1 MANQY
6 LQAQQ
11 DAITGQVNNNLQR
24 NVLPG
29 INRRA
34 MAAGGFGGSRQG
46 IAEGLGIGESSRA
59 IADATANLQGNAYA
73 QDQQIASQQSMQQAQ
88 LAAQER
94 MASQSNDTQRLGINN
109 QYSLGM
115 GNLGLGYQ
123 TAGQN
128 YELGKG
134 NLGLG
139 WQNSANQYA
148 LGMGNLGLGHKTA
161 DNSYSLGMGNL
172 GLGYQNSNNQY
183 ALGMGNLGLGYQTAG
198 QNYELG
204 KGNLGLGWQNSANQY
219 ALGSRAAD
227 TNQFQAQ
234 TSRDLGFGQL
244 GAQQDAND
252 MSFYT
257 AQRGQDLSAQNQGFN
272 QWLSAFNAQNGMGQQ
287 QYNIGQQQQQ
297 APWTAVQ
304 NYSNTLQPYTGLGGS
319 SSRTDPGTGGGWA
332 GAAGGALTA
341 AQLWALMN
349 KGG

>member
-73 QDQQIASQQSMQQAQ
+73 QDQQIASQQAMQQAQ

-115 GNLGLGYQ
+115 GNLGLGY
-123 TAGQN
+123 
-128 YELGKG
+128 K
-134 NLGLG
+134 
-139 WQNSANQYA
+139 
-148 LGMGNLGLGHKTA
+148 
-161 DNSYSLGMGNL
+161 
-172 GLGYQNSNNQY
+172 
-183 ALGMGNLGLGYQTAG
+183 TAG

-297 APWTAVQ
+297 APWTAIG
-304 NYSNTLQPYTGLGGS
+304 NYQSALQPFTGLNGS

-341 AQLWALMN
+341 AQLWQLMN
-349 KGG
+349 GGG

>member
-1 MANQY
+1 MANPY

-11 DAITGQVNNNLQR
+11 DAISGQVNNNLQR

-29 INRRA
+29 IGRRA
-34 MAAGGFGGSRQG
+34 MAAGGYGGSRQG
-46 IAEGLGIGESSRA
+46 ISEGLGIGESSRA
-59 IADATANLQGNAYA
+59 IADATANLQGTAYA

-109 QYSLGM
+109 QY
-115 GNLGLGYQ
+115 
-123 TAGQN
+123 
-128 YELGKG
+128 
-134 NLGLG
+134 
-139 WQNSANQYA
+139 A

-172 GLGYQNSNNQY
+172 GLGYQNSDQSY
-183 ALGMGNLGLGYQTAG
+183 ALGLGNLGLGYQ
-198 QNYELG
+198 
-204 KGNLGLGWQNSANQY
+204 NSNNQY

-287 QYNIGQQQQQ
+287 QANIGTQQQQ
-297 APWTAVQ
+297 APWTAIG
-304 NYSNTLQPYTGLGGS
+304 NYQNTLQPFTGLNGS
-319 SSRTDPGTGGGWA
+319 SSQSSGGTGGGWA

-341 AQLWALMN
+341 AQLWQLMN
-349 KGG
+349 GGG

>member
-1 MANQY
+1 MANPY

-34 MAAGGFGGSRQG
+34 MAAGGYGGSRQG

-88 LAAQER
+88 LASQER
-94 MASQSNDTQRLGINN
+94 IAGQNDATNRLGINN
-109 QYSLGM
+109 QYS
-115 GNLGLGYQ
+115 
-123 TAGQN
+123 
-128 YELGKG
+128 
-134 NLGLG
+134 
-139 WQNSANQYA
+139 

-172 GLGYQNSNNQY
+172 GLGYQNSDQSY
-183 ALGMGNLGLGYQTAG
+183 ALGLGNLGLGYQ
-198 QNYELG
+198 
-204 KGNLGLGWQNSANQY
+204 NSNNQY

-297 APWTAVQ
+297 APWTAIG
-304 NYSNTLQPYTGLGGS
+304 NYQSALQPFTGLNGS

-341 AQLWALMN
+341 AQLWQLMN
-349 KGG
+349 GGG

>member
-109 QYSLGM
+109 QYS
-115 GNLGLGYQ
+115 
-123 TAGQN
+123 
-128 YELGKG
+128 
-134 NLGLG
+134 
-139 WQNSANQYA
+139 
-148 LGMGNLGLGHKTA
+148 
-161 DNSYSLGMGNL
+161 
-172 GLGYQNSNNQY
+172 
-183 ALGMGNLGLGYQTAG
+183 LGMGNLGLGYQTAG

>member
-115 GNLGLGYQ
+115 GNLGLG
-123 TAGQN
+123 
-128 YELGKG
+128 
-134 NLGLG
+134 
-139 WQNSANQYA
+139 
-148 LGMGNLGLGHKTA
+148 HKTA

-219 ALGSRAAD
+219 ALGNRAAD

-287 QYNIGQQQQQ
+287 QANIGQQQQQ
-297 APWTAVQ
+297 APWTAIG
-304 NYSNTLQPYTGLGGS
+304 NYQSALQPFTGLNGS

-341 AQLWALMN
+341 AQLWQLMN
-349 KGG
+349 GGG

>member
-1 MANQY
+1 MANPY

-34 MAAGGFGGSRQG
+34 MAAGGYGGSRQG

-88 LAAQER
+88 LASQER
-94 MASQSNDTQRLGINN
+94 IAGQNDATNRLGINN
-109 QYSLGM
+109 QYS
-115 GNLGLGYQ
+115 
-123 TAGQN
+123 
-128 YELGKG
+128 
-134 NLGLG
+134 
-139 WQNSANQYA
+139 

-172 GLGYQNSNNQY
+172 GLGYQNSDQSY
-183 ALGMGNLGLGYQTAG
+183 ALGLGNLGLGYQ
-198 QNYELG
+198 
-204 KGNLGLGWQNSANQY
+204 NSNNQY
-219 ALGSRAAD
+219 ALGNRAAD

-272 QWLSAFNAQNGMGQQ
+272 QWLQAFNAQNGMGQQ
-287 QYNIGQQQQQ
+287 QANIGQQQQQ
-297 APWTAVQ
+297 APWTAIG
-304 NYSNTLQPYTGLGGS
+304 NYQSTLQPFTGLNGS

>member
-1 MANQY
+1 MANPY

-34 MAAGGFGGSRQG
+34 MAAGGYGGSRQG

-148 LGMGNLGLGHKTA
+148 LG
-161 DNSYSLGMGNL
+161 
-172 GLGYQNSNNQY
+172 
-183 ALGMGNLGLGYQTAG
+183 
-198 QNYELG
+198 
-204 KGNLGLGWQNSANQY
+204 
-219 ALGSRAAD
+219 SRAAD

-287 QYNIGQQQQQ
+287 QANIGQQQQQ
-297 APWTAVQ
+297 APWTAIG
-304 NYSNTLQPYTGLGGS
+304 NYQNTLQPFTGLNGS

>member
-1 MANQY
+1 MANPY

-11 DAITGQVNNNLQR
+11 DAISGQVNNNLQR

-115 GNLGLGYQ
+115 GNLGLGF
-123 TAGQN
+123 
-128 YELGKG
+128 
-134 NLGLG
+134 
-139 WQNSANQYA
+139 
-148 LGMGNLGLGHKTA
+148 
-161 DNSYSLGMGNL
+161 
-172 GLGYQNSNNQY
+172 
-183 ALGMGNLGLGYQTAG
+183 
-198 QNYELG
+198 
-204 KGNLGLGWQNSANQY
+204 QNSANQY
-219 ALGSRAAD
+219 ALGSQQNQNTRDLGMGQLGLGYQTANQNYNLGQQQNANTAQANQNQFDLGRGQLGLGYQNSANQFALGQGQLGLGYRQADQSYALGNRNAD

-287 QYNIGQQQQQ
+287 QANIGTQQQQ

>member
-1 MANQY
+1 MANPY

-11 DAITGQVNNNLQR
+11 DAITGQVTNNLQR

-34 MAAGGFGGSRQG
+34 MAAGGYGGSRQG

-88 LAAQER
+88 LASQER
-94 MASQSNDTQRLGINN
+94 IAGQNDATNRLGINN
-109 QYSLGM
+109 QYS
-115 GNLGLGYQ
+115 
-123 TAGQN
+123 
-128 YELGKG
+128 
-134 NLGLG
+134 
-139 WQNSANQYA
+139 

-172 GLGYQNSNNQY
+172 GLGYQNSDQSY
-183 ALGMGNLGLGYQTAG
+183 ALGLGNLGLGYQ
-198 QNYELG
+198 
-204 KGNLGLGWQNSANQY
+204 NSNNQY
-219 ALGSRAAD
+219 ALGNRAAD

-287 QYNIGQQQQQ
+287 QTNIGTQQQQ
-297 APWTAVQ
+297 APWTAIG
-304 NYSNTLQPYTGLGGS
+304 NYQNTLQPFTGLNGS

-341 AQLWALMN
+341 AQLWQLMN
-349 KGG
+349 GGG